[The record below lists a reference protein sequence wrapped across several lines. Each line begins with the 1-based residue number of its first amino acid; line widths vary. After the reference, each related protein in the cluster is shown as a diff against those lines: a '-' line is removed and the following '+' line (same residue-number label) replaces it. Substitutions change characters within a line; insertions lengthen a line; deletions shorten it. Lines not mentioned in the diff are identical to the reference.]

1 MGCAC
6 RHELPCTPSNGWR
19 LPAQHVTGQC
29 HVFFHPRAASTVGG
43 SMPTVQ
49 TPSGRNRAPPGLE
62 PHCVLQGALVSCA
75 HSRATPPAP
84 RVPAPRAVQTLSCRG
99 CSRPPSLRLSPLPG
113 LCRLSH
119 AGPAPTHMPVV
130 SPRSQGLAQPG
141 TVAFPPALAPVPSGW
156 EDHLPLLPVASCQN
170 CHFKVKDP
178 CVLGI
183 KLLIHFLQDL
193 GSDFLPPPDW
203 TQPLSF

>member
-1 MGCAC
+1 MFSFTPEQPPRWVAAC
-6 RHELPCTPSNGWR
+6 PRCRRQAGGTGHHQDWNPAVSSRALWCPAPTAVRR
-19 LPAQHVTGQC
+19 LPLPV
-29 HVFFHPRAASTVGG
+29 
-43 SMPTVQ
+43 
-49 TPSGRNRAPPGLE
+49 
-62 PHCVLQGALVSCA
+62 
-75 HSRATPPAP
+75 
-84 RVPAPRAVQTLSCRG
+84 
-99 CSRPPSLRLSPLPG
+99 SPLPG

-119 AGPAPTHMPVV
+119 AGPAPTHVPVV